1 MAIEKLLVATA
12 DNHIVAL
19 DVEYQHEAEKE
30 RKKLQYQRFCE
41 SLNFTDFFNRYN
53 SYLSS
58 VSVSSFEKELFSQLD
73 ADNTNFLEVEIA
85 HPNLDK
91 QINNYKNDLNTNNYP
106 AYIANQPNVLH
117 FDNSIPDTE
126 IPPLIKNLGFN
137 IEAQDN
143 VYDVVFDA
151 AKNEY
156 KVKDFNLRRATVYNK
171 ERKINFVRNHFRF
184 PPQEFKTITKLI
196 DSWNKAHQKWP
207 FLNIYHFLPKITDAK
222 ARSLFKIYAD
232 EYSIVSH
239 RVLSLK
245 HELTH
250 IKNEALLAGAGLKK
264 SAKRLSVEDYY
275 RLQVEDERSA
285 YLSQVVNAANMYV
298 QKGDPNDTS
307 MFDGESRKLV
317 KTLRTLPEDKR
328 FELVRKPE
336 VLLETAFNAFE
347 QNHRKNYDAKQ
358 FKKNMNLEMQK
369 VPLSAPLDNDRSEYF
384 LYRSLLYRFRLYNP
398 QTKAFEETN
407 FTPYIT
413 SAQEVCINDDNRK
426 NIIEPCEQKLTRR
439 LAEYNRDVSRGKI
452 NADLVPL
459 AKSIMLD
466 NLHKPQFINKINGMD
481 ISLLAEERTSPTEN
495 TNNSTNSQPAEWS
508 KNLKQYWSKFD
519 GYNELSNNQN
529 EYSFALNNSKV
540 RYTDKD
546 KVELSRDA
554 DYDVYVKLLK
564 EPSNKNKPVIFKDT
578 LTKEQ
583 ALKLY
588 VACVNNNRQMKGT
601 LPKDFSQLRKL
612 KGVPAED
619 LKKCQQSISR
629 NQSAKNV
636 YSPQIMNKKVNSGR

>member
-1 MAIEKLLVATA
+1 MATEKLLVATA
-12 DNHIVAL
+12 DNHIVVL
-19 DVEYQHEAEKE
+19 DVEYQNEAEKK

-41 SLNFTDFFNRYN
+41 SVSFTDFMNRYN
-53 SYLSS
+53 SYASS
-58 VSVSSFEKELFSQLD
+58 GTASSFEKELFNQLD
-73 ADNTNFLEVEIA
+73 SDNTTFLEVEIS
-85 HPNLDK
+85 HSNLDK
-91 QINNYKNDLNTNNYP
+91 RINNYKNELNTNNYP
-106 AYIANQPNVLH
+106 AHIANQPNVLH

-126 IPPLIKNLGFN
+126 IPSLIKNLGFN
-137 IEAQDN
+137 IEAQDD
-143 VYDVVFDA
+143 VYDIVFDA
-151 AKNEY
+151 AENEY
-156 KVKDFNLRRATVYNK
+156 KIKDFKLRRATVYNK

-184 PPQEFKTITKLI
+184 PPQEFVTINKLI
-196 DSWNKAHQKWP
+196 DSWNKTHKKWP
-207 FLNIYHFLPKITDAK
+207 FLSIHHFVSKITNPK
-222 ARSLFKIYAD
+222 ERSLFKIYAG

-250 IKNEALLAGAGLKK
+250 IKNEALLAGVGLKK

-275 RLQVEDERSA
+275 RLHVEDERSA
-285 YLSQVVNAANMYV
+285 YLSQVINAANMYV
-298 QKGDPNDTS
+298 QKGNPNDTS
-307 MFDGESRKLV
+307 MFDAESRKLV
-317 KTLRTLPEDKR
+317 KTLLALPEDKR
-328 FELVRKPE
+328 FDLVRKPD

-358 FKKNMNLEMQK
+358 FKKNMDLEMQR
-369 VPLSAPLDNDRSEYF
+369 VPLSVPLDNDRSEYF

-413 SAQEVCINDDNRK
+413 SAQEVYINEDNRK

-439 LAEYNRDVSRGKI
+439 LAEYNRDVTSGKI
-452 NADLVPL
+452 DADLVPV
-459 AKSIMLD
+459 AKSIMRD

-481 ISLLAEERTSPTEN
+481 ISLLAEEKALPNEN

-508 KNLKQYWSKFD
+508 KNLKQYWSKVE

-529 EYSFALNNSKV
+529 EYSFAINNSKV

-588 VACVNNNRQMKGT
+588 VACVNNNRQMKGA
-601 LPKDFSQLRKL
+601 LPKDLSQLKTLR
-612 KGVPAED
+612 GIPAED
-619 LKKCQQSISR
+619 LKKCQQSIGQ
-629 NQSAKNV
+629 NQSVKNT
-636 YSPQIMNKKVNSGR
+636 YSQQILNKKINSGR